1 MPRLRWR
8 FRVRPLPGVDPGQ
21 NARNAARLPE
31 PFLRNAGKQTFR
43 DGGGR
48 KTFLSGVFLSFSLSG
63 ALHDGVQRG
72 DRKGA
77 PAAPPLK
84 GNLGDGAAGKEGL
97 GLDDI
102 DEPHGHSDDEG
113 RARTFFQHVTGDAS
127 QRERGIA
134 DEDDGPV
141 E

>member
-1 MPRLRWR
+1 MGPCQGC
-8 FRVRPLPGVDPGQ
+8 VGVSVSGYY
-21 NARNAARLPE
+21 RELI
-31 PFLRNAGKQTFR
+31 R
-43 DGGGR
+43 DRMRGMRQG
-48 KTFLSGVFLSFSLSG
+48 SLSLSC
-63 ALHDGVQRG
+63 ATPEN
-72 DRKGA
+72 RKGA
-77 PAAPPLK
+77 SAAPPLK

-113 RARTFFQHVTGDAS
+113 RARTFFQHVTGDAG

>member
-1 MPRLRWR
+1 M
-8 FRVRPLPGVDPGQ
+8 FR
-21 NARNAARLPE
+21 A
-31 PFLRNAGKQTFR
+31 
-43 DGGGR
+43 GGGR
-48 KTFLSGVFLSFSLSG
+48 KPFLSGVFLSFLLSG

-77 PAAPPLK
+77 SAAPPLN

-113 RARTFFQHVTGDAS
+113 RARTFFQHVAGDAG